1 MIMSVLH
8 FILLAVVFLATILS
22 GGSILFGMEERNGM
36 IVLFGALA
44 TFGCLGWFLLMLIL
58 IFG

>member
-1 MIMSVLH
+1 MRVLH